1 MHPDNPTGL
10 ASGRTGFPP
19 ETGRVGHELL
29 RKIGSAEDL
38 LAMKI
43 CELDFRSR
51 RKEKLVPFQAVHV
64 GFELRELRC
73 ADHAIAPD

>member
-1 MHPDNPTGL
+1 MHPDNSTGL
-10 ASGRTGFPP
+10 ASRRTGFPP

-43 CELDFRSR
+43 CERDFRGG
-51 RKEKLVPFQAVHV
+51 RKEKLVLFQTIHV

-73 ADHAIAPD
+73 ADHAIAPY